1 MSSYKTESQVLNIAF
16 DDEKKALR
24 IINVT
29 NDAQDAQIAKSIVD
43 AKGDLIV
50 GTADNTVTRLPVGG
64 TEGHVLTVAS
74 SATCGLEWAEA
85 SSSTTDWAK
94 IFMFLGIRS

>member
-1 MSSYKTESQVLNIAF
+1 MAQKVFYNNSGRVSEISLSPSSVDLG
-16 DDEKKALR
+16 
-24 IINVT
+24 NVT
-29 NDAQDAQIAKSIVD
+29 NDAQIAKSIVD

-85 SSSTTDWAK
+85 SSSTTDLAK
-94 IFMFLGIRS
+94 IFMFLGIGS